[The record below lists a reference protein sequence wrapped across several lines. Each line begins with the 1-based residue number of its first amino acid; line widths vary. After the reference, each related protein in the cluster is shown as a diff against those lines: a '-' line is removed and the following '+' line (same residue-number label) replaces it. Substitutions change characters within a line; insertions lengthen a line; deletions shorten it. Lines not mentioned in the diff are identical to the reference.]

1 MNTTVTAKPTT
12 TTEGSMLADRAAASA
27 HNAIH
32 STQTAANAML
42 DRLDGQVDSAHD
54 RAVPLLNRLTSQAET
69 TARRGVEAM
78 RDTSTQIRERAL
90 KASDSTAGYIKDEP
104 LKAMLI
110 AAAAGAALM
119 ALLGLI
125 GRSRST
131 D

>member
-1 MNTTVTAKPTT
+1 MSTTLTAKPAA
-12 TTEGSMLADRAAASA
+12 TEGSILADRAAASA

-32 STQTAANAML
+32 STQTAANAVL
-42 DRLDGQVDSAHD
+42 DRLDGRVDSAHD
-54 RAVPLLNRLTSQAET
+54 RAAPLLNRLSNQAET
-69 TARRGVEAM
+69 AARRSVEAM
-78 RDTSTQIRERAL
+78 RDTSAQIRERAL
-90 KASDSTAGYIKDEP
+90 KASDSTVGYIKDEP

-125 GRSRST
+125 GRSRRT

>member
-1 MNTTVTAKPTT
+1 MNTTITATPTA
-12 TTEGSMLADRAAASA
+12 TEGSMLADRAAASV

-42 DRLDGQVDSAHD
+42 DRLDGRVDSAHD
-54 RAVPLLNRLTSQAET
+54 RAAPLLNRLSNQAEA
-69 TARRGVEAM
+69 TARRGVETM
-78 RDTSTQIRERAL
+78 RDTSAQIRERAL
-90 KASDSTAGYIKDEP
+90 KASDNTVGYIKDEP